1 MTELLWNI
9 IWKFSPNDSH
19 KWLNQENIF
28 VIKKCGYINLF
39 GGQSLTTVLSL
50 EHLIPMTHTG
60 LLQSIHSTPSF
71 PPAALIP
78 GGRGACILDL
88 VRVGI
93 WIGLSLLEQSR
104 AVRSHPPPLSSF
116 GYGSNIMTAGRT
128 VGWMTGGVLLCDIS
142 PCDGDDQILSWPL
155 LLSLSETERKSESPV
170 LQRIQYLQ

>member
-1 MTELLWNI
+1 MVKGLCTISYHPSPPLNQWFISVILQSITTPLRLVIIVHSQILNMRVFQLFKSVSELLWKV
-9 IWKFSPNDSH
+9 IWQFSPNDSH

-28 VIKKCGYINLF
+28 VIKKCDYINLF

-50 EHLIPMTHTG
+50 EHLISMTHTG

-78 GGRGACILDL
+78 GGRGACILHL

-104 AVRSHPPPLSSF
+104 AVAH
-116 GYGSNIMTAGRT
+116 
-128 VGWMTGGVLLCDIS
+128 LL
-142 PCDGDDQILSWPL
+142 
-155 LLSLSETERKSESPV
+155 PV
-170 LQRIQYLQ
+170 LIWLWQ